1 MFFKNP
7 YTCTLIIRNYV
18 TRKAS
23 NLKLE
28 WTLNVIKKIE
38 FHQANSELDRKRK
51 ASEALVTSLNS
62 TAETEIATCP

>member
-18 TRKAS
+18 NRK
-23 NLKLE
+23 KLQLE
-28 WTLNVIKKIE
+28 IGVDAECHKKIE
-38 FHQANSELDRKRK
+38 FHQANSDLDRKRK

-62 TAETEIATCP
+62 TAEIATCP